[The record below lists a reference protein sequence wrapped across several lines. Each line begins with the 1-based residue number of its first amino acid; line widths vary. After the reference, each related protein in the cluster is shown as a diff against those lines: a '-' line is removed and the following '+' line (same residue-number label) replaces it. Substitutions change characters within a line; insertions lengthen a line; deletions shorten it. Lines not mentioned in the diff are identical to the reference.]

1 MWYTVFVW
9 YWLISLSIMLSKSI
23 HVATNGKISF
33 FVCLSSIPLYVWV
46 LATQSCLTLST
57 QWTVAGQALLSML
70 FSRQEYRRNSHS
82 CFQVIFPTQGWTQ
95 VSHIAGRFF
104 NSWATREA
112 QEYWGG
118 YPIPSPVELT
128 NPGIKPGSPALLVDP
143 SPTELSEKPAM

>member
-112 QEYWGG
+112 HNTY
-118 YPIPSPVELT
+118 LHAK
-128 NPGIKPGSPALLVDP
+128 IKLLALSLV
-143 SPTELSEKPAM
+143 ARFHFCF